1 LLATQIL
8 WINLVTDAG
17 PALAL
22 GVEPANPNVM
32 RRPPRDPKTRVINP
46 TMWFDIFFVG
56 IIMMLGTL
64 VVMDLALP
72 AGLIEGNVLQWPGT
86 AGSQSSSGV
95 TGEGFLRYAQTLA
108 FTTLVVFQLF
118 NAFNARSPEESV
130 FRGLFTNRWLWLA
143 VLAGALLQ
151 VAVVYTPFLQ
161 RPFGTVPL
169 RPVDWLLCTVIGST
183 VLWLYEVVKFV
194 RRRRRLKVAGL
205 REK

>member
-1 LLATQIL
+1 
-8 WINLVTDAG
+8 
-17 PALAL
+17 
-22 GVEPANPNVM
+22 
-32 RRPPRDPKTRVINP
+32 
-46 TMWFDIFFVG
+46 
-56 IIMMLGTL
+56 
-64 VVMDLALP
+64 
-72 AGLIEGNVLQWPGT
+72 
-86 AGSQSSSGV
+86 V